1 MTTTALIAKQ
11 YIEWLWQSNA
21 LPFCLA
27 EPAEWQKYTD
37 VETEII
43 EEAFQQGLPEV
54 LLDDYHIVFARS
66 MQISNNDEK
75 KQRPVKRVV
84 DRNKDEREKR
94 VRAERF
100 LEDSV
105 LPSNSFINWQI
116 EPTTP
121 DFVQEACSH
130 YGVRWEKG
138 ITCQSVL
145 EMWIEKAAEGFII
158 EAKKVGKQREGE
170 WMAKR
175 LLEQKNGSKQQV
187 EQLCVKLYCMGS
199 FLYRKLNETMRLQ
212 GDFAFETLWKS
223 RVPTLGPF
231 AVLLN
236 SAMNFTRTNMIV
248 YRGATMTNEQIEQF
262 RLCVVSERKIQLPAF
277 TSTTLNPNVAEFF
290 GSNVLFV
297 IDLEKDTGSLDM
309 SPYSNYPDEQEL
321 LIFDGF
327 PAKVTS
333 CHFDEIA
340 NKWIIKL
347 WGLRSSDL

>member
-21 LPFCLA
+21 LPFCFA
-27 EPAEWQKYTD
+27 EPAEWRKYTD

-43 EEAFQQGLPEV
+43 EEAFQQGLPEA

-75 KQRPVKRVV
+75 KQRPVKRIV

-130 YGVRWEKG
+130 YGVGWEKG

-158 EAKKVGKQREGE
+158 EAKKVGKQRE
-170 WMAKR
+170 
-175 LLEQKNGSKQQV
+175 
-187 EQLCVKLYCMGS
+187 
-199 FLYRKLNETMRLQ
+199 
-212 GDFAFETLWKS
+212 
-223 RVPTLGPF
+223 
-231 AVLLN
+231 
-236 SAMNFTRTNMIV
+236 V

-290 GSNVLFV
+290 GSNFLFV

-347 WGLRSSDL
+347 WSLRSSDL